1 MSNTSLGPEKI
12 LIIRLSSIGDI
23 ILSYPLLMELND
35 KYPDCEIDYLIAQ
48 KYQDLLYP
56 IRRKLHAI
64 LTFNKNRGPAQII
77 KYRRKIKDRN
87 YDWILD
93 LHNKP
98 RSWILTIFTA
108 AKTFR
113 VNKYQI
119 KRWLYIKFSWDIY
132 PEIPVYQKYFN
143 TAPVELQK
151 TEKWYFKDC
160 RNEKIKNR
168 LSDKHPVLNQS
179 KPVILI
185 FPGAKHKTKQW
196 PLKNYFE
203 LINKIIKQTDWI
215 VILSG
220 DKHDAR
226 AINKKFE
233 NKRIIN
239 TCGKY
244 NLIET
249 MCLVSLCD
257 MIISNDSGPMHMAA
271 VFHKPQIAIFGSTV
285 PRFGF
290 SPYNDKALIIENK
303 NLKCRPCSHIGYD
316 KCPRDHFKCMRA
328 ITVPHIFREL
338 SNLTKL
344 LNN

>member
-1 MSNTSLGPEKI
+1 MLNTNLIPEKI

-23 ILSYPLLMELND
+23 ILSFPLIMGLKD
-35 KYPDCEIDYLIAQ
+35 KHPDCEIDYLVAK
-48 KYQDLLYP
+48 KYRDLLYP
-56 IRRKLHAI
+56 VSQMLNNI
-64 LTFNKNRGPAQII
+64 LTFNKNRGDSRLI
-77 KYRRKIKDRN
+77 KFRKKIKQNN

-98 RSWILTIFTA
+98 RSWILTIFPA
-108 AKTFR
+108 SKTFR

-119 KRWLYIKFSWDIY
+119 KRWLYIKFGWGYY

-143 TAPVELQK
+143 TVPEVIQE
-151 TEKWYFKDC
+151 TGNWYLKDC
-160 RNEKIKNR
+160 RNRAIKSK
-168 LSDKHPVLNQS
+168 LYDKYPGLNQN

-196 PLKNYFE
+196 PLPRYLK
-203 LINKIIKQTDWI
+203 LINKIIKETDWI

-220 DKHDAR
+220 DQKDAKDVSR
-226 AINKKFE
+226 QFDNE
-233 NKRIIN
+233 RIVN
-239 TCGKY
+239 ACGKY

-257 MIISNDSGPMHMAA
+257 IVISNDSGPMHMAS

-290 SPYNDKALIIENK
+290 KPYNDKATIIENK
-303 NLKCRPCSHIGYD
+303 NLKCRPCSHLGYD
-316 KCPRDHFKCMRA
+316 KCPRSHFQCMRA
-328 ITVPHIFREL
+328 ITVSRIFKEL